1 LLAHQYGNHNKA
13 KVTIRHTHWSGL
25 KNLVMDK
32 SRSKPRNL
40 KPRQIRRKQIWGGLA
55 SAAVLAIIVARCSS
69 EDPERQANQPVDILF
84 YQNTALCEYDVKQ
97 QWAEYEV
104 SRKNWLKPDSDEDM
118 PTAPPLAI
126 TDCAPQMLAAQ
137 QEHDKVAPVYATLED
152 CQSEGVKCESA
163 PAGAAGYRPV
173 YGGTYIDPYD
183 RPSYVYVSYGGRQHR
198 VFQSHIVYRS
208 SSPGHIVTPY
218 GRQLA
223 QGNFGQVTVP
233 RHTTFGSPSRP
244 NGTAGRGTIRGRS
257 SSGFGSS
264 FKGTGSG
271 GK

>member
-1 LLAHQYGNHNKA
+1 M
-13 KVTIRHTHWSGL
+13 IRHTHWSGW

-69 EDPERQANQPVDILF
+69 EDPERQANQPVNILF
-84 YQNTALCEYDVKQ
+84 YQNTSLCEYDVKQ
-97 QWAEYEV
+97 QWAEYELL
-104 SRKNWLKPDSDEDM
+104 KQEWLQSGEDM
-118 PTAPPLAI
+118 PTSPRLTV

-137 QEHDKVAPVYATLED
+137 QEHNKTAPVYATLED
-152 CQSEGVKCESA
+152 CQSEGVQCEST
-163 PAGAAGYRPV
+163 PAGSTTTGYRPI

-198 VFQSHIVYRS
+198 VFQSHFVYRS
-208 SSPGHIVTPY
+208 SSPGRIVTPH

-223 QGNFGQVTVP
+223 QGTFGRVTVP
-233 RHTTFGSPSRP
+233 RHTTFASPSRP
-244 NGTAGRGTIRGRS
+244 TGTAGRGTISGRS